1 MPLTERNTYSNDKN
15 RAQNTAKIQLDFCV
29 TNIDSLRSIDKKKKM
44 ETALISF
51 VKMLKNKEPF
61 TPNQLN
67 YIDGIYEA
75 TMKGFNLP
83 SIGLHIAKKKK
94 GLRY

>member
-1 MPLTERNTYSNDKN
+1 MQQTERNIYSNDKN
-15 RAQNTAKIQLDFCV
+15 RAQNTAKIQINFCV
-29 TNIDSLRSIDKKKKM
+29 TNINSLRTVDHKNKM
-44 ETALISF
+44 ETALVSF
-51 VKMLKNKEPF
+51 TKMVKNNEPF
-61 TPNQLN
+61 SPNQLN

-83 SIGLHIAKKKK
+83 SFGLHIAKKKK

>member
-1 MPLTERNTYSNDKN
+1 MQQTERNTYSNDKE
-15 RAQNTAKIQLDFCV
+15 RAQNTARIQIEFCV
-29 TNIDSLRSIDKKKKM
+29 PNIKSLRTVDRNKKM
-44 ETALISF
+44 EFALISF
-51 VKMLKNKEPF
+51 IMMLQNNEPF

-83 SIGLHIAKKKK
+83 SFGLHIAKKKK

>member
-1 MPLTERNTYSNDKN
+1 MQQTERNTYSSDKEQ
-15 RAQNTAKIQLDFCV
+15 AQNTARIQIEFCIV
-29 TNIDSLRSIDKKKKM
+29 NIEFLRKVDRKKKM
-44 ETALISF
+44 ENSLISF
-51 VKMLKNKEPF
+51 SQMLKIKEPF